1 MRDSR
6 SREKGQRRSRGPSAR
21 AGGIIVVEDFGHNL
35 EAALREF
42 RRTAAANMAEARRR
56 QCFMSKPT
64 RNTRRRRGKRLE
76 IRRVALGL
84 ERMF

>member
-1 MRDSR
+1 MRDLKP
-6 SREKGQRRSRGPSAR
+6 REKRQRRSRGPVAR
-21 AGGIIVVEDFGHNL
+21 AGGIIVVKDFGHNL
-35 EAALREF
+35 EVALREF

-56 QCFMSKPT
+56 QVFISKPT

-84 ERMF
+84 ERRF

>member
-1 MRDSR
+1 M
-6 SREKGQRRSRGPSAR
+6 AR
-21 AGGIIVVEDFGHNL
+21 AGGIIVIKDFGHNL
-35 EAALREF
+35 EAALKEF

-56 QCFMSKPT
+56 QCFIPKPT
-64 RNTRRRRGKRLE
+64 RDTRRRRGKKLE